1 MYIAWLFAL
10 EFFSSNLRFDK
21 AKLGS
26 EDGNFGIVITQ
37 TTTLDNIDQNKTKWQ
52 LTVEIFG
59 IVVEELGGKLMT

>member
-1 MYIAWLFAL
+1 MYNAWLHAQ

-26 EDGNFGIVITQ
+26 EDGKFGIVITK

-59 IVVEELGGKLMT
+59 IVVE